1 MLCRGGRKLHWYLT
15 LCAEKQRK
23 FHAPKIAATYSEA
36 VDMLLSN
43 HVLPLGQHDD
53 ARAFREKHL
62 YFEEVDLVYRQYLP
76 QIDALFD
83 KFSGRFTLPGDEPW
97 MSFQEYMDMV
107 IVSGLTSEEGFSK
120 TAARPCFVNAM
131 MVVEN
136 ELTTTAHKQMTR
148 VEYYEAVSS
157 ARRCCHRPTV
167 AF

>member
-1 MLCRGGRKLHWYLT
+1 MLCRIGRKLHWYLT
-15 LCAEKQRK
+15 PSAEQQRK

-83 KFSGRFTLPGDEPW
+83 SWDPDGSGMLE
-97 MSFQEYMDMV
+97 
-107 IVSGLTSEEGFSK
+107 LK
-120 TAARPCFVNAM
+120 
-131 MVVEN
+131 
-136 ELTTTAHKQMTR
+136 ELTR
-148 VEYYEAVSS
+148 VLKGQA
-157 ARRCCHRPTV
+157 AP
-167 AF
+167 